1 MDTTIN
7 IKLGGL
13 GQLKSE
19 LAGIK
24 DQLAGLTP
32 NTDEWT
38 ALQDKAGDI
47 KKKITSINSG
57 ISDLSKGSNI
67 EQATD
72 SFKGLGE
79 SLLNLDFSGA
89 AKQASRFQQT
99 MGSLSAA
106 DIAKPFKS
114 MISIVGSLSK
124 AFISFGISLLANPI
138 FLLVAAIVAIVVVI
152 GVIMNKLGLL
162 KPILDA
168 VGKVFGLIMDVV
180 NGVIDAFKALTD
192 WLGLTSHAANESAQ
206 AQADAAEKTAKA
218 HEDKSARIV
227 QGYDHEIAM
236 AKINGKSTEYLEKKK
251 AFWILETMK
260 ARMFADKEAVRS
272 AILIGDLDEEEIAKL
287 KEKASAST
295 LAYKGQVN
303 STKELIAQQSAD
315 KKAGLLK
322 DQEEEDKA
330 TGEAKKKAQEAY
342 KARIAAE
349 KQFRADRLAAI
360 RQIEDL
366 ENSLLKEGIEK
377 ELAINKTKYDRLKE
391 DLKTNTKLTFDER
404 KSLTELYNL
413 EFLNS
418 QDAINQREI
427 DREKAKN
434 DALLAIENE
443 KNAVMAAKAI
453 EQADLLF
460 AMKEAANMTAKEKE
474 IADAVIKGEED
485 LLALGMTADAEVFV
499 AEQTKIRI
507 AEINKTYDDAELA
520 AQQKLMADKIAI
532 ATTYANSVND
542 ITKDIFEISNN
553 LGKQDVKSKEERAK
567 RQFNISKALAV
578 ASATIEGIQ
587 STIAAFRNGMA
598 NPIPLLGPATGAAYA
613 VGAGVFAAANVAKIA
628 SAKYGGGGGKV
639 SSPTPPSISSSPTS
653 TTAATPAVNLFGANN
668 NANTF
673 GANKTNQP
681 NQPMVVKAVVV
692 ESDITQ
698 MQTKATKIQQSAV
711 L

>member
-1 MDTTIN
+1 METTID

-13 GQLKSE
+13 GQLKAE
-19 LAGIK
+19 LTGIK

-32 NTDEWT
+32 NTEEWT

-67 EQATD
+67 EQATE
-72 SFKGLGE
+72 SFNGLGE

-124 AFISFGISLLANPI
+124 AFIQFGVSLLANPI
-138 FLLVAAIVAIVVVI
+138 FLLVAAIVAIVVAI
-152 GVIMNKLGLL
+152 GLFLNKLGLL

-168 VGKVFGLIMDVV
+168 IGKVFGWIMDVI
-180 NGVIDAFKALTD
+180 NGVIEAFKTLTD

-206 AQADAAEKTAKA
+206 AQADAAEKVAKA
-218 HEDKSARIV
+218 HEEKSATIV

-251 AFWILETMK
+251 AFWIMETMK
-260 ARMFADKEAVRS
+260 ARMIADKEAVKS

-287 KEKASAST
+287 EEKAKAST

-303 STKELIAQQSAD
+303 STKQLIAQQSAD
-315 KKAGLLK
+315 KKAALLK

-366 ENSLLKEGIEK
+366 ENSLMAEGITK
-377 ELAINKTKYDRLKE
+377 ELTLNEDKYKRILEDLETNAKLTADEKIRLANLYAEEEFQNEKAIRDKYQADLDASITSTNEKRVLAAQTQKDLEIQTAKDIAASTFAIAQKQAADNIKLEQDVLNAKKQMGIAAISVVAELATALAGKSEASQKRAFAINKAASIAQATISTYQAA
-391 DLKTNTKLTFDER
+391 TGA
-404 KSLTELYNL
+404 YA
-413 EFLNS
+413 S
-418 QDAINQREI
+418 QM
-427 DREKAKN
+427 
-434 DALLAIENE
+434 ALLTPDAPIRA
-443 KNAVMAAKAI
+443 AVAAGI
-453 EQADLLF
+453 
-460 AMKEAANMTAKEKE
+460 
-474 IADAVIKGEED
+474 
-485 LLALGMTADAEVFV
+485 
-499 AEQTKIRI
+499 
-507 AEINKTYDDAELA
+507 
-520 AQQKLMADKIAI
+520 
-532 ATTYANSVND
+532 
-542 ITKDIFEISNN
+542 
-553 LGKQDVKSKEERAK
+553 
-567 RQFNISKALAV
+567 AV
-578 ASATIEGIQ
+578 ASGLAKVAV
-587 STIAAFRNGMA
+587 IAKTKFGGGT
-598 NPIPLLGPATGAAYA
+598 PS
-613 VGAGVFAAANVAKIA
+613 A
-628 SAKYGGGGGKV
+628 SSGGGSSSGGGG
-639 SSPTPPSISSSPTS
+639 STS
-653 TTAATPAVNLFGANN
+653 TQAATPAVNLFGANN

-673 GANKTNQP
+673 GATGQQQS
-681 NQPMVVKAVVV
+681 NQPMMVKAVVV
-692 ESDITQ
+692 ESDITK
-698 MQTKATKIQQSAV
+698 MQTKINKIQESAV